1 MIRFLHFSLVLILFA
16 SCKSYQPNANFK
28 PLVKTVQNTY
38 FSDPNSEFVYNTKI
52 EAFGKTVTGLLV
64 IKPLQN
70 QQHRVLLTTEFG
82 NTLLDL
88 TINENSYSKN
98 YAIPDLDRKVILNLL
113 SRDFKIMLN
122 QNWKINQVVTQNSE
136 TIYKSE
142 NKNNNYYLTF
152 KDEQLQTIEFA
163 KRKLKLKIN
172 YLEVMHNKAQKIK
185 LTHLDFNIEIELI
198 NTDF

>member
-113 SRDFKIMLN
+113 SRDFRIMLTQYWQVNQVAN
-122 QNWKINQVVTQNSE
+122 QNTD

-142 NKNNNYYLTF
+142 KNNNNYYLTY
-152 KDEQLQTIEFA
+152 KNEQLQTIEFA
-163 KRKLKLKIN
+163 KSKQKLKIS
-172 YLEVMHNKAQKIK
+172 YLDVMQNKVQKIK

>member
-38 FSDPNSEFVYNTKI
+38 FSDSNSEFVYNTKI
-52 EAFGKTVTGLLV
+52 EALGNTITGLLV
-64 IKPLQN
+64 IKPVQN
-70 QQHRVLLTTEFG
+70 NQHRVLLTTEFG

-113 SRDFKIMLN
+113 SRDFRIMLTQYWQVNQVAN
-122 QNWKINQVVTQNSE
+122 QNTD

-142 NKNNNYYLTF
+142 KNNNNYYLTY
-152 KDEQLQTIEFA
+152 KNEQLQTIEFA
-163 KRKLKLKIN
+163 KSKQKLKIS
-172 YLEVMHNKAQKIK
+172 YLDVTQNKVQKIK